1 MRGVNLRSMRLA
13 LRGERGYVG
22 LEFALAVGLLIFP
35 VTILVVSLPTW
46 VERQSAARVAAQEAA
61 REVVLADSWSEG
73 TELGSATAQQVATNH
88 GVGHVDV
95 AFFGALER
103 GGEVVA
109 RVTVE
114 MPALVVPAIGRVGS
128 WTWTV
133 AHTEQVDLYRSFPP

>member
-1 MRGVNLRSMRLA
+1 MRGVTLRSMRRA
-13 LRGERGYVG
+13 LDGERGYVG

-73 TELGSATAQQVATNH
+73 TELGSAVAQQTATNH

-95 AFFGALER
+95 AFSGALER

-114 MPALVVPAIGRVGS
+114 MPALVVPAVGRVGAWS
-128 WTWTV
+128 WTAV
-133 AHTEQVDLYRSFPP
+133 HTEQVDLYRSFPP